1 MTIKEIM
8 DLIRSGQIKRF
19 YKSKEW
25 KRKRKEILRR
35 DNYEC
40 QRCKC
45 EGGFSKATTV
55 HHIKHLDKHPEL
67 ALVDS
72 NLESLCGA
80 CHNVEHPEKLKKIEV
95 NKRKDVIPERW

>member
-1 MTIKEIM
+1 MTIKEIRA
-8 DLIRSGQIKRF
+8 LIRSGQIKRF

-40 QRCKC
+40 QRCKR

-55 HHIKHLDKHPEL
+55 HHIKHLDEHPEL

-72 NLESLCGA
+72 NLESLCST
-80 CHNVEHPEKLKKIEV
+80 CHNVEHPEKLKKVEV
-95 NKRKDVIPERW
+95 NRRENVIPERW

>member
-1 MTIKEIM
+1 M
-8 DLIRSGQIKRF
+8 KRF

-40 QRCKC
+40 QRCKR

-72 NLESLCGA
+72 NLESLCGV
-80 CHNVEHPEKLKKIEV
+80 CH
-95 NKRKDVIPERW
+95 

>member
-1 MTIKEIM
+1 VTIKEIRA
-8 DLIRSGQIKRF
+8 LIRSGQIKRF

-40 QRCKC
+40 QRCKR

-55 HHIKHLDKHPEL
+55 HHIKHLDEHPEL

-80 CHNVEHPEKLKKIEV
+80 CPTITMIYCSC
-95 NKRKDVIPERW
+95 KRI

>member
-1 MTIKEIM
+1 MTIKEIRA
-8 DLIRSGQIKRF
+8 LIRSGQIKRF
-19 YKSKEW
+19 YKSREW

-40 QRCKC
+40 QRCKR

-72 NLESLCGA
+72 NLESLCGV

-95 NKRKDVIPERW
+95 SKRKDVIPERW